1 MVDVE
6 LLLSDNGGVR
16 IYPTEWHNT
25 IYFGYQKNA
34 NIYRLHIVRSKVWQN
49 LTVRA
54 FFHTAN
60 KQDPP
65 AQLFVGDYVNVPAL
79 ITATT
84 VGGVITIE
92 GTDGMKALTTADIP
106 YVVSENSGVEDGTTP
121 EPASP
126 AWVQLVA
133 EINAEAEAAKAAA
146 KIANESAI
154 KAQSALN
161 DLLQGIR
168 DGDFIGPPGPQGEV
182 GPAGPEGPKGEQG
195 NQGPGGPVGPQ
206 GPQGEV
212 GPAGPQGPQGAQGP
226 QGEKGDTGPQGP
238 KGDTGPAVAL
248 DTTLTHEGEA
258 ADAKATGDAISAVKV
273 RQNILIGS
281 ETGNPIA
288 VDDAFSAPLC
298 SLTVYGRSTQ
308 DGTPTPDAPV
318 PIVSAGNGGTI
329 AVTLSD
335 GKGKTQTLT
344 LSTTNGLPGI
354 PVNFDG
360 NWVDKNRQQ
369 WVSDVVDL
377 AAGTKTQFD
386 AFQIITG
393 DSTISAIDSSLSQTT
408 LFIVPLGALGK
419 DSRYNSRCSHAAFK
433 VIWSLDEVGFYVDCQ
448 NVIFRFPKSVIGE
461 TADSIKSWL
470 TEQSEKGTPLKILY
484 QLTTP
489 ITTPLTA
496 DEIAAYKALT
506 AYGPDTVVQA
516 GDGAGIKLD
525 YQRDVNLVVKRIE
538 DAVASM
544 TTT

>member
-106 YVVSENSGVEDGTTP
+106 YIVSENSGVEDGTTP

-168 DGDFIGPPGPQGEV
+168 DGDFIGLP
-182 GPAGPEGPKGEQG
+182 GPAGP
-195 NQGPGGPVGPQ
+195 QGPQGVQGPAGPQ

-212 GPAGPQGPQGAQGP
+212 GPVGPQGPRGAQGVNGPQGIQGPKGDPGPRGNVGPQGEVGPVGPRGLQGETGPAGPAGPQGEVGSVGPAGPQGEVGPVGPAGPKGEQGVQGPVGPEGPRGAQGAQGPAGPQGPRGDVGP
-226 QGEKGDTGPQGP
+226 QGMLGFLQSTSEKDLNNIKTPGFYEQMFPGTSNTPFSSGYHYWNMMVV
-238 KGDTGPAVAL
+238 TVAGHWVWQL
-248 DTTLTHEGEA
+248 IFPTESSNV
-258 ADAKATGDAISAVKV
+258 IYV
-273 RQNILIGS
+273 REFTNTRWGAWRHI
-281 ETGNPIA
+281 N
-288 VDDAFSAPLC
+288 
-298 SLTVYGRSTQ
+298 
-308 DGTPTPDAPV
+308 
-318 PIVSAGNGGTI
+318 TI
-329 AVTLSD
+329 A
-335 GKGKTQTLT
+335 
-344 LSTTNGLPGI
+344 
-354 PVNFDG
+354 
-360 NWVDKNRQQ
+360 
-369 WVSDVVDL
+369 
-377 AAGTKTQFD
+377 
-386 AFQIITG
+386 
-393 DSTISAIDSSLSQTT
+393 
-408 LFIVPLGALGK
+408 
-419 DSRYNSRCSHAAFK
+419 
-433 VIWSLDEVGFYVDCQ
+433 
-448 NVIFRFPKSVIGE
+448 
-461 TADSIKSWL
+461 
-470 TEQSEKGTPLKILY
+470 
-484 QLTTP
+484 
-489 ITTPLTA
+489 
-496 DEIAAYKALT
+496 
-506 AYGPDTVVQA
+506 
-516 GDGAGIKLD
+516 
-525 YQRDVNLVVKRIE
+525 
-538 DAVASM
+538 
-544 TTT
+544 

>member
-168 DGDFIGPPGPQGEV
+168 DGDFIGLPGPAGPQGPQGVQGPAGPQGPQGEV
-182 GPAGPEGPKGEQG
+182 GPQGPQGPRGTQGVNGPQGIQGPKGDPGPKGDVGPQGEVGPVGPRGLQGETGPQGPQGIQGPVGPVGPVGPIGEQGPAGPEGPKGEQG
-195 NQGPGGPVGPQ
+195 NQGPV
-206 GPQGEV
+206 
-212 GPAGPQGPQGAQGP
+212 
-226 QGEKGDTGPQGP
+226 GPQGP
-238 KGDTGPAVAL
+238 KGDVGPQGML
-248 DTTLTHEGEA
+248 GFLQST
-258 ADAKATGDAISAVKV
+258 
-273 RQNILIGS
+273 S
-281 ETGNPIA
+281 ETNLNNIK
-288 VDDAFSAPLC
+288 
-298 SLTVYGRSTQ
+298 
-308 DGTPTPDAPV
+308 TP
-318 PIVSAGNGGTI
+318 
-329 AVTLSD
+329 
-335 GKGKTQTLT
+335 
-344 LSTTNGLPGI
+344 
-354 PVNFDG
+354 
-360 NWVDKNRQQ
+360 
-369 WVSDVVDL
+369 
-377 AAGTKTQFD
+377 
-386 AFQIITG
+386 
-393 DSTISAIDSSLSQTT
+393 
-408 LFIVPLGALGK
+408 
-419 DSRYNSRCSHAAFK
+419 
-433 VIWSLDEVGFYVDCQ
+433 GFYQQSYPGTSNTPFSSGYHYWNMMVVTVTGSWVWQ
-448 NVIFRFPKSVIGE
+448 LIFPTESSNVIYVREFTNTR
-461 TADSIKSWL
+461 W
-470 TEQSEKGTPLKILY
+470 
-484 QLTTP
+484 
-489 ITTPLTA
+489 
-496 DEIAAYKALT
+496 
-506 AYGPDTVVQA
+506 
-516 GDGAGIKLD
+516 GDWRHINTSA
-525 YQRDVNLVVKRIE
+525 
-538 DAVASM
+538 
-544 TTT
+544 

>member
-65 AQLFVGDYVNVPAL
+65 AQLFVGDYINVPAL

-92 GTDGMKALTTADIP
+92 GTDGVKAITTSDIP

-168 DGDFIGPPGPQGEV
+168 DGEFIGMT
-182 GPAGPEGPKGEQG
+182 GPAGP
-195 NQGPGGPVGPQ
+195 QGPQGVQGPAGPQ

-212 GPAGPQGPQGAQGP
+212 GPVGPQGPRGTQGVNGPQGIQGPKGDPGPKGDVGPQGEVGPVGPRGLQGETGPQGPQGIQGPVGPAGPNGPKGEQGPAGPVGPRGLQGETGP
-226 QGEKGDTGPQGP
+226 QGPVGPQGP
-238 KGDTGPAVAL
+238 KGDVGPQGML
-248 DTTLTHEGEA
+248 GFLQST
-258 ADAKATGDAISAVKV
+258 
-273 RQNILIGS
+273 S
-281 ETGNPIA
+281 ETNLNNIK
-288 VDDAFSAPLC
+288 
-298 SLTVYGRSTQ
+298 
-308 DGTPTPDAPV
+308 TP
-318 PIVSAGNGGTI
+318 
-329 AVTLSD
+329 
-335 GKGKTQTLT
+335 
-344 LSTTNGLPGI
+344 
-354 PVNFDG
+354 
-360 NWVDKNRQQ
+360 
-369 WVSDVVDL
+369 
-377 AAGTKTQFD
+377 
-386 AFQIITG
+386 
-393 DSTISAIDSSLSQTT
+393 
-408 LFIVPLGALGK
+408 
-419 DSRYNSRCSHAAFK
+419 
-433 VIWSLDEVGFYVDCQ
+433 GFYEQMFPGTSNTPFSSGYHYWNMMVVTVGGSWVWQ
-448 NVIFRFPKSVIGE
+448 LIFPTESSNVIYVREFTNTR
-461 TADSIKSWL
+461 W
-470 TEQSEKGTPLKILY
+470 
-484 QLTTP
+484 
-489 ITTPLTA
+489 
-496 DEIAAYKALT
+496 
-506 AYGPDTVVQA
+506 
-516 GDGAGIKLD
+516 GAWRHI
-525 YQRDVNLVVKRIE
+525 NTS
-538 DAVASM
+538 A
-544 TTT
+544 

>member
-121 EPASP
+121 EPESP

-168 DGDFIGPPGPQGEV
+168 DGDFIGLPGPAGPAGPQGEV
-182 GPAGPEGPKGEQG
+182 GPAGPA
-195 NQGPGGPVGPQ
+195 

-212 GPAGPQGPQGAQGP
+212 GPAGPQGPRGAQGLNGP
-226 QGEKGDTGPQGP
+226 QGIQGP
-238 KGDTGPAVAL
+238 KGDPGPRGDVGPQGPVGPVGPRGLQGETGPRGDVGQQGPVGPVGPKGEQGEVGPVGPRGLQGETGPAGPRGL
-248 DTTLTHEGEA
+248 QGEQGPA
-258 ADAKATGDAISAVKV
+258 GPQGPRGDVGPQGMLGFLQST
-273 RQNILIGS
+273 S
-281 ETGNPIA
+281 ETDLNKIKTPGFYRQEYPGTSNTP
-288 VDDAFSAPLC
+288 FS
-298 SLTVYGRSTQ
+298 SGYHYWNMMVVTVLGDWVWQ
-308 DGTPTPDAPV
+308 LIFPTE
-318 PIVSAGNGGTI
+318 
-329 AVTLSD
+329 
-335 GKGKTQTLT
+335 
-344 LSTTNGLPGI
+344 
-354 PVNFDG
+354 
-360 NWVDKNRQQ
+360 
-369 WVSDVVDL
+369 
-377 AAGTKTQFD
+377 
-386 AFQIITG
+386 
-393 DSTISAIDSSLSQTT
+393 SS
-408 LFIVPLGALGK
+408 
-419 DSRYNSRCSHAAFK
+419 K
-433 VIWSLDEVGFYVDCQ
+433 VIYVREFT
-448 NVIFRFPKSVIGE
+448 NTRWTGWRYIN
-461 TADSIKSWL
+461 TNA
-470 TEQSEKGTPLKILY
+470 
-484 QLTTP
+484 
-489 ITTPLTA
+489 
-496 DEIAAYKALT
+496 
-506 AYGPDTVVQA
+506 
-516 GDGAGIKLD
+516 
-525 YQRDVNLVVKRIE
+525 
-538 DAVASM
+538 
-544 TTT
+544 

>member
-121 EPASP
+121 EPGSP

-168 DGDFIGPPGPQGEV
+168 DGDFIGLP
-182 GPAGPEGPKGEQG
+182 
-195 NQGPGGPVGPQ
+195 
-206 GPQGEV
+206 
-212 GPAGPQGPQGAQGP
+212 GPAGPQGPQGVQGPARPRGP
-226 QGEKGDTGPQGP
+226 QGEVGPVGPQGPRGAQGINGPQGIQGP
-238 KGDTGPAVAL
+238 KGDPGPRGDVGPQGKAGPVGPRGLQGETGPAGPQGPRGLQGETGPVGPKGEQGVQGPVGP
-248 DTTLTHEGEA
+248 EGPRGVQGA
-258 ADAKATGDAISAVKV
+258 QGPAGQQGPRGDVGPQGMLGFLQST
-273 RQNILIGS
+273 S
-281 ETGNPIA
+281 ETDLNNIK
-288 VDDAFSAPLC
+288 
-298 SLTVYGRSTQ
+298 
-308 DGTPTPDAPV
+308 TP
-318 PIVSAGNGGTI
+318 
-329 AVTLSD
+329 
-335 GKGKTQTLT
+335 
-344 LSTTNGLPGI
+344 
-354 PVNFDG
+354 
-360 NWVDKNRQQ
+360 
-369 WVSDVVDL
+369 
-377 AAGTKTQFD
+377 
-386 AFQIITG
+386 
-393 DSTISAIDSSLSQTT
+393 
-408 LFIVPLGALGK
+408 
-419 DSRYNSRCSHAAFK
+419 
-433 VIWSLDEVGFYVDCQ
+433 GFYEQSYPGTSNTPFSSDYHYWNMMVVTVTGHWVWQ
-448 NVIFRFPKSVIGE
+448 LIFPTESSNVIYVREFTNTR
-461 TADSIKSWL
+461 W
-470 TEQSEKGTPLKILY
+470 
-484 QLTTP
+484 
-489 ITTPLTA
+489 
-496 DEIAAYKALT
+496 
-506 AYGPDTVVQA
+506 
-516 GDGAGIKLD
+516 GAWRHI
-525 YQRDVNLVVKRIE
+525 NTS
-538 DAVASM
+538 A
-544 TTT
+544 

>member
-1 MVDVE
+1 MIDVE

-84 VGGVITIE
+84 IGGVITIE

-168 DGDFIGPPGPQGEV
+168 DGDFIGLP
-182 GPAGPEGPKGEQG
+182 GPAGP
-195 NQGPGGPVGPQ
+195 QGPQGVQGPAGPQ

-212 GPAGPQGPQGAQGP
+212 GPAGPQGPRGTQGVNGPQGIQGPKGDPGPRGDVGP
-226 QGEKGDTGPQGP
+226 QGEVGPVGPRGLQGETGPAGPEGPKGEQGIQGPVGPVGPRGLQGKTGPAGPEGPKGEQGIQGPVGPAGPKGEQGVQGPVGPRGLQGNTGPQGP
-238 KGDTGPAVAL
+238 RGETGPSFYKGCYL
-248 DTTLTHEGEA
+248 NT
-258 ADAKATGDAISAVKV
+258 
-273 RQNILIGS
+273 IGS
-281 ETGNPIA
+281 DNPA
-288 VDDAFSAPLC
+288 NYLGGSW
-298 SLTVYGRSTQ
+298 SLLQTNYENYGGTVYQ
-308 DGTPTPDAPV
+308 
-318 PIVSAGNGGTI
+318 
-329 AVTLSD
+329 
-335 GKGKTQTLT
+335 
-344 LSTTNGLPGI
+344 
-354 PVNFDG
+354 VN
-360 NWVDKNRQQ
+360 
-369 WVSDVVDL
+369 
-377 AAGTKTQFD
+377 
-386 AFQIITG
+386 
-393 DSTISAIDSSLSQTT
+393 
-408 LFIVPLGALGK
+408 
-419 DSRYNSRCSHAAFK
+419 
-433 VIWSLDEVGFYVDCQ
+433 IW
-448 NVIFRFPKSVIGE
+448 
-461 TADSIKSWL
+461 
-470 TEQSEKGTPLKILY
+470 
-484 QLTTP
+484 
-489 ITTPLTA
+489 
-496 DEIAAYKALT
+496 
-506 AYGPDTVVQA
+506 
-516 GDGAGIKLD
+516 
-525 YQRDVNLVVKRIE
+525 KRN
-538 DAVASM
+538 
-544 TTT
+544 

>member
-121 EPASP
+121 EPTSP

-133 EINAEAEAAKAAA
+133 EINEEAEAAKAAA

-168 DGDFIGPPGPQGEV
+168 DGDFIGLPGP
-182 GPAGPEGPKGEQG
+182 A
-195 NQGPGGPVGPQ
+195 GPQ

-212 GPAGPQGPQGAQGP
+212 GPAGPQGPQGEVGPVGPQGPRGTQGVNGPQGIQGPKGDPGP
-226 QGEKGDTGPQGP
+226 QGEVGPQGPVGPVGPRGLQGETGPQGEVGPAGSEGPKGEQGNQGPVGPAGPRGLQGETGPQGP
-238 KGDTGPAVAL
+238 VGPAGPKGDVGPQGML
-248 DTTLTHEGEA
+248 GFLQST
-258 ADAKATGDAISAVKV
+258 
-273 RQNILIGS
+273 S
-281 ETGNPIA
+281 ETDLNNIKTPGFYMQSYPGTSNTP
-288 VDDAFSAPLC
+288 FS
-298 SLTVYGRSTQ
+298 SGYHYWNMMVVTVTGHWVWQ
-308 DGTPTPDAPV
+308 LIFPTESSNVIYVREFTNTRWGDWRH
-318 PIVSAGNGGTI
+318 INTI
-329 AVTLSD
+329 A
-335 GKGKTQTLT
+335 
-344 LSTTNGLPGI
+344 
-354 PVNFDG
+354 
-360 NWVDKNRQQ
+360 
-369 WVSDVVDL
+369 
-377 AAGTKTQFD
+377 
-386 AFQIITG
+386 
-393 DSTISAIDSSLSQTT
+393 
-408 LFIVPLGALGK
+408 
-419 DSRYNSRCSHAAFK
+419 
-433 VIWSLDEVGFYVDCQ
+433 
-448 NVIFRFPKSVIGE
+448 
-461 TADSIKSWL
+461 
-470 TEQSEKGTPLKILY
+470 
-484 QLTTP
+484 
-489 ITTPLTA
+489 
-496 DEIAAYKALT
+496 
-506 AYGPDTVVQA
+506 
-516 GDGAGIKLD
+516 
-525 YQRDVNLVVKRIE
+525 
-538 DAVASM
+538 
-544 TTT
+544 

>member
-60 KQDPP
+60 KKDPP

-168 DGDFIGPPGPQGEV
+168 DGDFIGLP
-182 GPAGPEGPKGEQG
+182 GPAGP
-195 NQGPGGPVGPQ
+195 QGPQGVQGPAGPQ

-212 GPAGPQGPQGAQGP
+212 GPVGPQGPRGAQGVNGPKGDPGPRGDVGPQGEVGPVGPMGLQGETGPAGPKGEQGVQGPVGPAGPRGAQGAQGPAGPQGPRGDVGP
-226 QGEKGDTGPQGP
+226 QGMLGFLQST
-238 KGDTGPAVAL
+238 
-248 DTTLTHEGEA
+248 
-258 ADAKATGDAISAVKV
+258 
-273 RQNILIGS
+273 S
-281 ETGNPIA
+281 ETDLNNIK
-288 VDDAFSAPLC
+288 
-298 SLTVYGRSTQ
+298 
-308 DGTPTPDAPV
+308 TP
-318 PIVSAGNGGTI
+318 
-329 AVTLSD
+329 
-335 GKGKTQTLT
+335 
-344 LSTTNGLPGI
+344 
-354 PVNFDG
+354 
-360 NWVDKNRQQ
+360 
-369 WVSDVVDL
+369 
-377 AAGTKTQFD
+377 
-386 AFQIITG
+386 
-393 DSTISAIDSSLSQTT
+393 
-408 LFIVPLGALGK
+408 
-419 DSRYNSRCSHAAFK
+419 
-433 VIWSLDEVGFYVDCQ
+433 GFYVQ
-448 NVIFRFPKSVIGE
+448 SYPGISNTPFSSGYHYWNMMVVTVTGHWVWQLIFPTESSNVIYVREFTNTRWGE
-461 TADSIKSWL
+461 WRHINT
-470 TEQSEKGTPLKILY
+470 
-484 QLTTP
+484 
-489 ITTPLTA
+489 
-496 DEIAAYKALT
+496 IA
-506 AYGPDTVVQA
+506 
-516 GDGAGIKLD
+516 
-525 YQRDVNLVVKRIE
+525 
-538 DAVASM
+538 
-544 TTT
+544 

>member
-168 DGDFIGPPGPQGEV
+168 DGDFIGLPGPAGPQGPQGVQGPAGPAGPKGEQGV
-182 GPAGPEGPKGEQG
+182 QGPAGPEGPKGEQG
-195 NQGPGGPVGPQ
+195 NQGPVGPQ
-206 GPQGEV
+206 GPRGDV
-212 GPAGPQGPQGAQGP
+212 GPQGMLGFLQSTSENDLNNIKTPGFYEQMFPGTSNTPFSSGYHYWNMMVVTVGGHWVWQLIFPTESSNVIYVREFTNSRWGAWR
-226 QGEKGDTGPQGP
+226 
-238 KGDTGPAVAL
+238 
-248 DTTLTHEGEA
+248 H
-258 ADAKATGDAISAVKV
+258 I
-273 RQNILIGS
+273 N
-281 ETGNPIA
+281 
-288 VDDAFSAPLC
+288 
-298 SLTVYGRSTQ
+298 
-308 DGTPTPDAPV
+308 
-318 PIVSAGNGGTI
+318 TI
-329 AVTLSD
+329 A
-335 GKGKTQTLT
+335 
-344 LSTTNGLPGI
+344 
-354 PVNFDG
+354 
-360 NWVDKNRQQ
+360 
-369 WVSDVVDL
+369 
-377 AAGTKTQFD
+377 
-386 AFQIITG
+386 
-393 DSTISAIDSSLSQTT
+393 
-408 LFIVPLGALGK
+408 
-419 DSRYNSRCSHAAFK
+419 
-433 VIWSLDEVGFYVDCQ
+433 
-448 NVIFRFPKSVIGE
+448 
-461 TADSIKSWL
+461 
-470 TEQSEKGTPLKILY
+470 
-484 QLTTP
+484 
-489 ITTPLTA
+489 
-496 DEIAAYKALT
+496 
-506 AYGPDTVVQA
+506 
-516 GDGAGIKLD
+516 
-525 YQRDVNLVVKRIE
+525 
-538 DAVASM
+538 
-544 TTT
+544 

>member
-92 GTDGMKALTTADIP
+92 GTDGIKALTTADIP

-168 DGDFIGPPGPQGEV
+168 DGGFIGLP
-182 GPAGPEGPKGEQG
+182 GPAGP
-195 NQGPGGPVGPQ
+195 QGPQGVKGPAGPQ

-212 GPAGPQGPQGAQGP
+212 GPVGPQGPRGTQGVNGP
-226 QGEKGDTGPQGP
+226 QGIQGPKGDPGPQGIQGPKGDPGPQGIQGPKGDPGPQGPKGEQGPVGPQGP
-238 KGDTGPAVAL
+238 KGDVGQSGIL
-248 DTTLTHEGEA
+248 DFLHYTSDNNLN
-258 ADAKATGDAISAVKV
+258 
-273 RQNILIGS
+273 NIKTPGFYAQS
-281 ETGNPIA
+281 YPGTSNTP
-288 VDDAFSAPLC
+288 FS
-298 SLTVYGRSTQ
+298 SGYHYWNMMVVTVT
-308 DGTPTPDAPV
+308 
-318 PIVSAGNGGTI
+318 
-329 AVTLSD
+329 
-335 GKGKTQTLT
+335 
-344 LSTTNGLPGI
+344 
-354 PVNFDG
+354 G
-360 NWVDKNRQQ
+360 NWVWQ
-369 WVSDVVDL
+369 VIFPTESSDVIYVREF
-377 AAGTKTQFD
+377 TNTRWD
-386 AFQIITG
+386 AWRHINT
-393 DSTISAIDSSLSQTT
+393 SA
-408 LFIVPLGALGK
+408 
-419 DSRYNSRCSHAAFK
+419 
-433 VIWSLDEVGFYVDCQ
+433 
-448 NVIFRFPKSVIGE
+448 
-461 TADSIKSWL
+461 
-470 TEQSEKGTPLKILY
+470 
-484 QLTTP
+484 
-489 ITTPLTA
+489 
-496 DEIAAYKALT
+496 
-506 AYGPDTVVQA
+506 
-516 GDGAGIKLD
+516 
-525 YQRDVNLVVKRIE
+525 
-538 DAVASM
+538 
-544 TTT
+544 

>member
-146 KIANESAI
+146 KIANDSAI

-168 DGDFIGPPGPQGEV
+168 DGDFIGLPGPAGPQGPQGVQGPVGPQGPQGEV
-182 GPAGPEGPKGEQG
+182 GPVGPQGPRGTQGVNGPQGIQGPKGDPGPKGDVGPQGEVGPVGPRGLQGETGPQGPQGIQGPVGPVGPAGPNGLKGEQGPAGPEGPKGEQG
-195 NQGPGGPVGPQ
+195 NQGPV
-206 GPQGEV
+206 
-212 GPAGPQGPQGAQGP
+212 
-226 QGEKGDTGPQGP
+226 GPQGP
-238 KGDTGPAVAL
+238 KGDVGPQGML
-248 DTTLTHEGEA
+248 GFLQST
-258 ADAKATGDAISAVKV
+258 
-273 RQNILIGS
+273 S
-281 ETGNPIA
+281 ETDLNNIK
-288 VDDAFSAPLC
+288 
-298 SLTVYGRSTQ
+298 
-308 DGTPTPDAPV
+308 TP
-318 PIVSAGNGGTI
+318 
-329 AVTLSD
+329 
-335 GKGKTQTLT
+335 
-344 LSTTNGLPGI
+344 
-354 PVNFDG
+354 
-360 NWVDKNRQQ
+360 
-369 WVSDVVDL
+369 
-377 AAGTKTQFD
+377 
-386 AFQIITG
+386 
-393 DSTISAIDSSLSQTT
+393 
-408 LFIVPLGALGK
+408 
-419 DSRYNSRCSHAAFK
+419 
-433 VIWSLDEVGFYVDCQ
+433 GFYQQSYPGTSNTPFSSGYHYWNMMVVTVTGSWVWQ
-448 NVIFRFPKSVIGE
+448 LIFPTETSEVIYVREFTNTR
-461 TADSIKSWL
+461 W
-470 TEQSEKGTPLKILY
+470 
-484 QLTTP
+484 
-489 ITTPLTA
+489 
-496 DEIAAYKALT
+496 
-506 AYGPDTVVQA
+506 
-516 GDGAGIKLD
+516 GAWRHI
-525 YQRDVNLVVKRIE
+525 NTS
-538 DAVASM
+538 A
-544 TTT
+544 